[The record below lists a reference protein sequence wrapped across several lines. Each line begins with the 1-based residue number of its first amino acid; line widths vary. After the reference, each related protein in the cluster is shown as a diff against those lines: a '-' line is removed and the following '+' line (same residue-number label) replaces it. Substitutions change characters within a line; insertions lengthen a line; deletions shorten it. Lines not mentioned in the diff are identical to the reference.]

1 MTGALADLQLAHLQ
15 LDRRT
20 VLVTGAGDG
29 VGRGIALA
37 CAARG
42 AHIVVASPRD
52 NGQETAQLVA
62 ERGGSAD
69 WIRCDVTVR
78 ADIEAAV
85 ALPDRIDAF
94 VHNATSRR
102 SSEPNLVEE
111 ITSERWSDHASV
123 TLRASYYCAQAALP
137 KLQANG
143 GTLILMTSPAG
154 MEGSRMLPAYGMV
167 KGALRGFAKSLA
179 REWGPLGVR
188 VNLVSPLALTP
199 AMENA
204 IREDPPL
211 ADRLAQRVPLGRLGD
226 SETDIGAAVAFLAGP
241 DSSYLTGQTMVID
254 GGRFTGL

>member
-1 MTGALADLQLAHLQ
+1 MTGL
-15 LDRRT
+15 LDGRT
-20 VLVTGAGDG
+20 IVVTGGGAG

-37 CAARG
+37 CATRG
-42 AHIVVASPRD
+42 AGIVVASPGE
-52 NGQETAQLVA
+52 NGEETAQIVRN
-62 ERGGSAD
+62 RGGDAE

-78 ADIEAAV
+78 ADVEAVVEQAG
-85 ALPDRIDAF
+85 RIDAF

-102 SSEPNLVEE
+102 SSEPHQVED
-111 ITSERWSDHASV
+111 ITEELWSDHAGV

-137 KLQANG
+137 KLRATN

-204 IREDPPL
+204 IRADPPL

-241 DSSYLTGQTMVID
+241 DAGYVTGQTLVVD
-254 GGRFTGL
+254 GGRFMGL